1 MNEFC
6 RKADDDVIYW
16 KRMQQLAVLQEPASV
31 SSIAFSPNKPYN
43 VASTSSVRLSLY
55 DTIVCEPINM
65 FSRFKRAVCG
75 VKFRRDGELLA
86 VGGEEGKAR
95 IFDLTQSS
103 GIRKAPLR
111 SINASQATIRCV
123 EFSPCG
129 RMLYTMASDG
139 RVKHWDISDTGA
151 AAVCDYA
158 AHQDEIRT
166 SAVSTLNHNLMLTG
180 GYDHKVKLW
189 DSRCLR
195 DGPSVEMDAGFPV
208 ENAIFLNSEHLV
220 ATAAGPLVKVW
231 DVTVGGRLLMSLQQH
246 NKSVMSLC
254 LGAVGDILLTGG
266 LDRKVN
272 VIRVLDFSLLHS
284 MPMASPVLALAMSP
298 DDQTMAVGMGHL
310 LAIHHRAPESKGIVS
325 AQTVDKRAMIRTAA
339 PKVQMQEA
347 GKSKES
353 VEIKAKSSDMHRLSK
368 VDTLLR
374 GYQHAAAIRKMFH
387 SYFFH
392 SRKEEVVAW
401 LLVILRRGAIHRAI
415 AGQENNVLCNM
426 LKFIHAQLFRGNHF
440 DVLNRVVDA
449 FFEVYGN
456 EELDSK
462 VAKLALSLK
471 TAVARELVVQK
482 QLAKTLGALESIING
497 ARVTSVRHEAPQRR
511 QTLAENGLKELS
523 TKNGDPFGLFGE
535 PALGSVP
542 LDLLDTRG

>member
-1 MNEFC
+1 MATSYIPAGRVFMNEFC

-16 KRMQQLAVLQEPASV
+16 KRMQQLAVFQEPASV

-55 DTIVCEPINM
+55 DTVVCEPINM

-103 GIRKAPLR
+103 APLR
-111 SINASQATIRCV
+111 SINASQATIHCV

-166 SAVSTLNHNLMLTG
+166 SAVSTLNHNLILTG

-231 DVTVGGRLLMSLQQH
+231 DVTVGGRLLMPLQQH
-246 NKSVMSLC
+246 NKSVTSLC
-254 LGAVGDILLTGG
+254 LGADGDILLTGG
-266 LDRKVN
+266 LDRQVN

-284 MPMASPVLALAMSP
+284 MPMASSVLALAMSP

-310 LAIHHRAPESKGIVS
+310 LAIHRRAPESKAIVS

-387 SYFFH
+387 CKRLLVLSSLAIILIFLIAAYFFH

-426 LKFIHAQLFRGNHF
+426 LK
-440 DVLNRVVDA
+440 
-449 FFEVYGN
+449 
-456 EELDSK
+456 
-462 VAKLALSLK
+462 
-471 TAVARELVVQK
+471 
-482 QLAKTLGALESIING
+482 
-497 ARVTSVRHEAPQRR
+497 
-511 QTLAENGLKELS
+511 
-523 TKNGDPFGLFGE
+523 
-535 PALGSVP
+535 
-542 LDLLDTRG
+542 